1 MQVLLELKYIREKC
15 GQLRESLSQQSES
28 WAFVFL
34 GMGHVQRLS
43 GLPPGVGLCFLPSG
57 GKEVAQSHLSSCPGL
72 FFSCWCLLLEIK
84 SERGQSKG
92 QWRISRA
99 AGRGLSK
106 GLRKNS

>member
-1 MQVLLELKYIREKC
+1 MLRERIQGQVLLKRKNTREKC

-72 FFSCWCLLLEIK
+72 FFFPAGVSCLK
-84 SERGQSKG
+84 SKVREARIRGNGEFPEPQG
-92 QWRISRA
+92 ED
-99 AGRGLSK
+99 
-106 GLRKNS
+106 